1 MLLVFSL
8 QRWTANAS
16 RAAITG
22 RSRNLPL
29 NVDPLP
35 ASGAALFLPRSLR
48 LKTRTAGITEP
59 SVFWASV
66 QIPTYIRP
74 LIRNRGKPLLASSHW
89 AFSPSTRIS
98 VAGVCTCWQWR
109 QVQVGVGGSTFRRER
124 GVLGMLRFCGT
135 VCRLHLSPCN
145 IRYTATKP
153 HGYGRKPSFRPLHRR
168 VL

>member
-74 LIRNRGKPLLASSHW
+74 LIRNRGKPLLASLALGILVIHTHQRRGRVHVL
-89 AFSPSTRIS
+89 AVEASP
-98 VAGVCTCWQWR
+98 
-109 QVQVGVGGSTFRRER
+109 GGSGREYLSSR
-124 GVLGMLRFCGT
+124 AGRARHAQILRHCLQVT
-135 VCRLHLSPCN
+135 PISLQH
-145 IRYTATKP
+145 
-153 HGYGRKPSFRPLHRR
+153 PLHRYKAAWIR
-168 VL
+168 AKALISSAT

>member
-1 MLLVFSL
+1 MSTGISSLVLPDFLANNGPSNNVEDSIYYAQMSL
-8 QRWTANAS
+8 FDSNLFVPALVPFVGRTANAS

-74 LIRNRGKPLLASSHW
+74 LIRNRGKPLLASLALGILVIHTHQRRGRVHVLAMW
-89 AFSPSTRIS
+89 ASP
-98 VAGVCTCWQWR
+98 
-109 QVQVGVGGSTFRRER
+109 GGSGRE
-124 GVLGMLRFCGT
+124 F
-135 VCRLHLSPCN
+135 LS
-145 IRYTATKP
+145 
-153 HGYGRKPSFRPLHRR
+153 S
-168 VL
+168 